1 MPEDVHMVMDVMAGG
16 KYNLASIITHAFPH
30 EQLAAAIKTAAQP
43 DKALN
48 VVIRYDK

>member
-48 VVIRYDK
+48 VVIRYDE